1 VTSKMRVGLGPQP
14 RFVLSALS
22 LLLLLVVASASAQ
35 KVETKYDKAANF
47 AVYKHY
53 TWGKNYLLTHQ
64 RPEVQAKIDQAIVD
78 SLNRQLQ
85 AKGFLLD
92 EKTPDFRVKYEAG
105 GLAQAATSTQP
116 DLLYPGPPGP
126 TFSSDS
132 LGGIPLDVWT
142 STLTKMRL
150 TVTDATSD
158 KEVWQ
163 ALVSQKLRDPQ
174 KFLND
179 LNKNIDNVMAK
190 ALKGFPPGTKK
201 K

>member
-1 VTSKMRVGLGPQP
+1 MRSETRVGLEPQP
-14 RFVLSALS
+14 WFVFSALS
-22 LLLLLVVASASAQ
+22 SLLFLVVASASAQ
-35 KVETKYDKAANF
+35 KVETKYDRSANF

-53 TWGKNYLLTHQ
+53 AWGKNYLLTHQ
-64 RPEVQAKIDQAIVD
+64 RPEVQAKIDKAIVD

-85 AKGFLLD
+85 SKGFLLD
-92 EKTPDFRVKYEAG
+92 EKSPDFRVKYEAG

-116 DLLYPGPPGP
+116 DLLNPGPPGP

-132 LGGIPLDVWT
+132 LGGTPLDVWT
-142 STLTKMRL
+142 STLSKMKL
-150 TVTDATSD
+150 TVTDSTSG

-179 LNKNIDNVMAK
+179 LNKNIDNVMSK
-190 ALKGFPPGTKK
+190 ALKGFPPGTKRK
-201 K
+201 